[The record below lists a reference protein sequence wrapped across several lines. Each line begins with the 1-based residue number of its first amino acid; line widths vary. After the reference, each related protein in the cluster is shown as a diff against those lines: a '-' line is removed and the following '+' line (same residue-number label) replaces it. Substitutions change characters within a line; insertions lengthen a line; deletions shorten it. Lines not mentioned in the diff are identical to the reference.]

1 MTYAE
6 RINFI
11 ASILTLLSIPYTTNE
26 LWDGWQIRFP
36 WCEGDVAAH
45 RGTYGAA
52 NGKVESYQFPWDD
65 DDVTEL
71 TPREAAINIIAYY
84 NEGFLGE

>member
-6 RINFI
+6 RITFI
-11 ASILTLLSIPYTTNE
+11 TLILGFLKIPYTVNE

-65 DDVTEL
+65 DDVTVL
-71 TPREAAINIIAYY
+71 TPREAAIKIIAYF
-84 NEGFLGE
+84 NEIVLGE